1 MIEQS
6 LVYIYTATPARR
18 FVGCGALV
26 EGGYVTTCRHVWRMA
41 TGAAKAE
48 PNGPL
53 RVEVEYP
60 RSRQD
65 DGTVRRL
72 AQLVDACEGG
82 TGPSPDLVL
91 LLPDE
96 ILAAGVTMLRLA
108 SHERFQVGRSYAIA
122 ASY

>member
-1 MIEQS
+1 
-6 LVYIYTATPARR
+6 
-18 FVGCGALV
+18 
-26 EGGYVTTCRHVWRMA
+26 MA